1 MSVQNLSDISWLI
14 MIVQVPAAPS
24 RHRVA
29 VWRELRRFGG
39 VPVGQGTWAAPDVP
53 ACRAGAEKAQ
63 ELAQAGGGDLIL
75 LTTRSGDDAAKLRD
89 LFMAA
94 REDEWKEFLA
104 DCAKF
109 TGEVAR
115 EISKQKFT
123 LAELEE
129 EEQSLERLRRWSRSI
144 RTRDVFGGASAAR
157 AEKEMATCTA
167 ALDDFAGYVYRQVHS

>member
-1 MSVQNLSDISWLI
+1 

-53 ACRAGAEKAQ
+53 ACRAGAEKAR

-75 LTTRSGDDAAKLRD
+75 LTTGSGDAAKLRD
-89 LFMAA
+89 LFRAA

-109 TGEVAR
+109 IDEVAR
-115 EISKQKFT
+115 EIAKQKFT
-123 LAELEE
+123 LADLEE

-144 RTRDVFGGASAAR
+144 RSRDVFGGAGAAR
-157 AEKEMATCTA
+157 AEEVMATCIE
-167 ALDDFAGYVYRQVHS
+167 ALDDFAVHVYRQVHS